1 MARAFSRPWI
11 RVHEDKFSAASRM
24 IAPAGSGGFSMT
36 IGKKL
41 YLRFGAILA
50 IMIVLFVMNIFTVR
64 RQFAAR
70 SAVASTLLRR
80 AD

>member
-1 MARAFSRPWI
+1 
-11 RVHEDKFSAASRM
+11 
-24 IAPAGSGGFSMT
+24 MT

-50 IMIVLFVMNIFTVR
+50 IMILLLVMNIFTVR

-70 SAVASTLLRR
+70 SAVASTLYDVQLIESVRYKIMENRLSLGDYLLSGDRR
-80 AD
+80 DEGSA